1 MKIVQI
7 NSFSNGSTGK
17 IMMNIH
23 KELQKQ
29 GFDSYVVWGRGR
41 KSENNHEIYLNDKIG
56 VYFHA
61 LYARL
66 TGKVGFASKRSTKKL
81 LKRLDE
87 IKPDIIHLHNIH
99 GYYINIEL
107 LFNYIRE
114 NNIKVI
120 WTLHDCW
127 SFTGQCPYFTFVDC
141 SKWKT
146 QCDKCPMLNEY
157 PKTLKDNSRSNY
169 LKKKKLFTGLNIT
182 IVTPSEWLS
191 KLVKQSFLKEYPVKV
206 INNGIDLSIFKPI
219 KSDFRKKYN
228 IENKKI
234 ILGVAGVWDRRK
246 GLSDFLELSKHLDND
261 KYQIVLIGLSKK
273 QLNNLPSNIIG
284 MTRTENQRQLVE
296 IYSASDVLLNPTYE
310 DNYPTVNIEALA
322 CGTAVLSYDTG
333 GSIEFV
339 KFIKNNDKV
348 KYIIK
353 KNDIVNNVSIV
364 KNYINTITN
373 SKLNI
378 IDLYL
383 LDERKMNDEYLKL
396 YEEE

>member
-127 SFTGQCPYFTFVDC
+127 PFTGQCPYFTFVDC

-146 QCDKCPMLNEY
+146 QCDKCHMLNEY

-169 LKKKKLFTGLNIT
+169 LKKKNLFTGLNIT

-273 QLNNLPSNIIG
+273 QLKNLPSNIIG

-296 IYSASDVLLNPTYE
+296 IYSASDVLFNPTYE

-353 KNDIVNNVSIV
+353 KNDIVHNVSIV